1 MKQKRESL
9 HLTLGE
15 NAGIM
20 LMEVAQETLIYSLN
34 PEKALS
40 TIKDVLIGCPEQ
52 LALEV
57 LVGRKVIVV
66 NDDQVS
72 VSVVDREPCHSDY
85 PLLDPVKWSDE
96 RKEKLLKDAGE
107 LADELFDVMKE
118 ISEENGHFE
127 ISVDILDYV
136 RQYETGNLR
145 SFLDEIREYP
155 EIDRV
160 FEIIAASRNFTHEC
174 YNALSVFRFL
184 ASHYDNHISCD
195 TDEMENLL
203 SLIVNRSNMLLTSN
217 LNAITAAVTVGM
229 PGKDNRL
236 EQYLESALS
245 IQKTIENG
253 IKPVQIIYKY
263 DAGWLSP
270 NGDYYGL
277 NGEIANMLHIQ
288 IADAL
293 QEIGIVP
300 KNIDGHNPDSWLSCH
315 GWVKIHHDHIL
326 YDGYYQAAFG
336 MELIPLTEIQIKKIA
351 LYGNTCYGGIL
362 RFGFSMERRSAA
374 LFESCDESVRAR
386 LLDYQGVNK

>member
-1 MKQKRESL
+1 MTKKVESL
-9 HLTLGE
+9 HFTLGE
-15 NAGIM
+15 NAGKM

-40 TIKDVLIGCPEQ
+40 TIKDTLIGCPEQ

-57 LVGRKVIVV
+57 LVGQKVIIV

-72 VSVVDREPCHSDY
+72 VSVVERGSGHSDY
-85 PLLDPVKWSDE
+85 PSLDPVKWSDE
-96 RKEKLLKDAGE
+96 RKKRLSEDAGQ

-118 ISEENGHFE
+118 ISEQNGHYE
-127 ISVDILDYV
+127 VSIDILDYV
-136 RQYETGNLR
+136 RQYESGNLR
-145 SFLDEIREYP
+145 SFLDEIRDYP

-160 FEIIAASRNFTHEC
+160 FGIIAVSRNFTHEC
-174 YNALSVFRFL
+174 YGALNVFRFL
-184 ASHYDNHISCD
+184 ASHYDSHIACD
-195 TDEMENLL
+195 TDEIESLL

-229 PGKDNRL
+229 PGKDNQL
-236 EQYLESALS
+236 ERYVESALS

-253 IKPVQIIYKY
+253 IKPVQIIHKY

-270 NGDYYGL
+270 NGEYYGL

-300 KNIDGHNPDSWLSCH
+300 KNIDGHNPDSWLSRH

-336 MELIPLTEIQIKKIA
+336 MELIPLTDIQIKQIA
-351 LYGNTCYGGIL
+351 LYGNTCYGGVL
-362 RFGFSMERRSAA
+362 KFGLSMERRSAA
-374 LFESCDESVRAR
+374 LFESCDEGARAR
-386 LLDYQGVNK
+386 MLDYQGVNQ

>member
-1 MKQKRESL
+1 MKQKNESL
-9 HLTLGE
+9 HFTLGE
-15 NAGIM
+15 NAGKM

-40 TIKDVLIGCPEQ
+40 TIKDTLIGCSEQ

-85 PLLDPVKWSDE
+85 PLLDPSKWSDE

-160 FEIIAASRNFTHEC
+160 FGIIAASRNFTHEC

-184 ASHYDNHISCD
+184 ASHYGNHIACD
-195 TDEMENLL
+195 TDEIENLL

-229 PGKDNRL
+229 PGNDNQL
-236 EQYLESALS
+236 ERYLESALS

-253 IKPVQIIYKY
+253 IKPVQIIHKY

-300 KNIDGHNPDSWLSCH
+300 KNIGDHNPDSWLSRH

-336 MELIPLTEIQIKKIA
+336 MELIPLTDIQIKKIA
-351 LYGNTCYGGIL
+351 LYGNTCYGGVL
-362 RFGFSMERRSAA
+362 RFGLSMERRSAA
-374 LFESCDESVRAR
+374 LFESCDESARAR